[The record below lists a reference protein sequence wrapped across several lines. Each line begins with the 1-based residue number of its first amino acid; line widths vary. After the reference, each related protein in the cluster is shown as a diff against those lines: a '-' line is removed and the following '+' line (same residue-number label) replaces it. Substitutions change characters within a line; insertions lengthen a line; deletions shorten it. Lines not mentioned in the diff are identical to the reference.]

1 MIWKIILSFALL
13 VFLTACAG
21 KQPQVP
27 YPVFMQTEEVSD
39 TFMAALPG
47 TRTKVYS
54 EDNRSRRISMRLQLP
69 SDWSFG
75 TTGAAPGKTLEIYVL
90 EGDLTLGEFTLEPGG
105 YAYLPSGSMGIEMSS
120 LKGAL
125 LLYFVDDVQPGAVI
139 QTPIISNSNLLSW
152 QAESDA
158 IDEFGLSTKVL
169 RADPGSGA
177 RTWLMKIEPGAV
189 QDWQQAS
196 TTQEGFLLLGQYW
209 HSECG
214 AEGIVPGEYLP
225 GGFFLRPAGS
235 VNGGP
240 DSVAIQTSVWLMRV
254 PNHVS
259 YTRNMNCNFE
269 EAK

>member
-1 MIWKIILSFALL
+1 MIQKTFLLCALFVL
-13 VFLTACAG
+13 LPACAG

-27 YPVFMQTEEVSD
+27 YPVFMSTDEVSD
-39 TFMAALPG
+39 TFLAGMPG
-47 TRTKVYS
+47 TRAKVYS

-75 TTGAAPGKTLEIYVL
+75 TGAAPGKTLEIYVL

-105 YAYLPSGSMGIEMSS
+105 YAYLPSGSMGVGMSS
-120 LKGAL
+120 LKGAR
-125 LLYFVDDVQPGAVI
+125 LLYFIDDVQPGAVI

-158 IDEFGLSTKVL
+158 ISEFGLSTKVL

-196 TTQEGFLLLGQYW
+196 TVQEGFLLSGQYR

-214 AEGIVPGEYLP
+214 SEGVVSGEYLA

-240 DSVAIQTSVWLMRV
+240 DAAAVQTSVWLMRV

-259 YTRNMNCNFE
+259 YTRNMYCNFE
-269 EAK
+269 AE

>member
-1 MIWKIILSFALL
+1 MIGKIILSFALL

-47 TRTKVYS
+47 TRAKVYS

-75 TTGAAPGKTLEIYVL
+75 TGAAPGKTLEIYVL

-120 LKGAL
+120 LNGAL

-152 QAESDA
+152 QAESDT

-196 TTQEGFLLLGQYW
+196 TTQEGFLLSGQYW

-240 DSVAIQTSVWLMRV
+240 DSVAVQTSVWLMRV

-259 YTRNMNCNFE
+259 YTRNMYCNFE